1 MTRGAALAL
10 LLGVVLFAGCVYYP
24 TVEDIG
30 GVRIRPENGRA
41 VRRVDGLAVYLDL
54 ASTGKFG
61 DALVAVIAPV
71 GKGQLV
77 DGSGVPV
84 ARLEIPGTAVVPLT
98 AEGVHV
104 RLTELVRAV
113 VPGEVIIV
121 TLVFEK
127 SGQLG
132 AVTRVE

>member
-10 LLGVVLFAGCVYYP
+10 LLVLVAGCVYYP

-41 VRRVDGLAVYLDL
+41 VRRADGLAVYLDL

-61 DALVAVIAPV
+61 DALVGVVTPI
-71 GKGQLV
+71 GKGELV
-77 DGSGVPV
+77 DASGVAL
-84 ARLEIPGTAVVPLT
+84 ARLEVPGTAAVPLT
-98 AEGVHV
+98 AEGPHV
-104 RLTELVRAV
+104 RVTELVRAV

-132 AVTRVE
+132 VVTRVE